1 MPITPLDPSKAERM
15 YSMAII
21 LTESAVK
28 EIKKVKVAQSLD
40 ADNCIRLAI
49 VGGGCSGMQ
58 YSLGFDKEYDPATDM
73 IYDCDGIKVVARKE
87 FDLFLDGTE
96 ISFVDTPTAKG
107 FAIDNPNFPAGAGCS
122 GCGGH

>member
-1 MPITPLDPSKAERM
+1 
-15 YSMAII
+15 MAVI
-21 LTESAVK
+21 LTESAIS
-28 EIKKVKVAQSLD
+28 EIKKVKEAQSLGPESR
-40 ADNCIRLAI
+40 IRVVI

-58 YSLGFDKEYDPATDM
+58 YSLGFDQEYDPAADVK
-73 IYDCDGIKVVARKE
+73 YCYNGIEVVVKKE

-107 FAIDNPNFPAGAGCS
+107 FAIDNPNFPAGAGCA

>member
-1 MPITPLDPSKAERM
+1 MSIIMTP
-15 YSMAII
+15 
-21 LTESAVK
+21 SAVSEVQK
-28 EIKKVKVAQSLD
+28 IREAQNLGPE
-40 ADNCIRLAI
+40 NHIRVII

-58 YSLGFDKEYDPATDM
+58 YSLGFDHEFDPRLDTRYDFDDVA
-73 IYDCDGIKVVARKE
+73 VVTRKE

-107 FAIDNPNFPAGAGCS
+107 FAVDNPNFPAGAGCA

>member
-1 MPITPLDPSKAERM
+1 MSIALTDKAIAE
-15 YSMAII
+15 
-21 LTESAVK
+21 V
-28 EIKKVKVAQSLD
+28 KKVKEAQGLGDDSLL
-40 ADNCIRLAI
+40 RMMI

-58 YSLGFDKEYDPATDM
+58 YALGFDTAFDPLIDARYEYD
-73 IYDCDGIKVVARKE
+73 GVSLVARKE

-107 FAIDNPNFPAGAGCS
+107 FAIDNPNFPTGSGCP

>member
-1 MPITPLDPSKAERM
+1 
-15 YSMAII
+15 MAII
-21 LTESAVK
+21 LTPSAVK
-28 EIKKVKVAQSLD
+28 EIKSIMKLQDLGPE
-40 ADNCIRLAI
+40 NQIRLII

-58 YSLGFDKEYDPATDM
+58 YTLGFDTEYNPLEDM
-73 IYDCDGIKVVARKE
+73 QYDIEGIKIVARKE
-87 FDLFLDGTE
+87 FDLFLDGTQ